1 MKIDFVNLKAQYR
14 EYQSEIETEVL
25 DVFRSAEFLYGEK
38 LKSLETSLAIYTGA
52 KHAIGCESGT
62 DALMLSLVALN
73 IGHGDEVITTPFA
86 SSSTAEV
93 ISLLGAHIV
102 FVDIDEDS
110 YNIDPLKIRN
120 AITEKTKVIIPVS
133 LFGQCADMDAIN
145 EIAKECNLPVIEDA
159 SQSFGATYNGKKSC
173 NLSTIGYTSFY
184 PSKPLGAYGNGGAVF
199 TNDEEL
205 ATKTRA
211 LLEHKIYGCLDETQ
225 AAILGVKLKHFDKEV
240 RLRDEIGTRYNDL
253 LEDANVIV
261 PKISGSN
268 TCVFSHYS
276 IRVEDREAMME
287 KLRDEEIPT
296 IIYYPTP
303 LHLQEAF
310 KKLGYNE
317 GNYPVSEKISSQIMS
332 LPMSA
337 FLTETEQDFIVQV
350 IKN

>member
-1 MKIDFVNLKAQYR
+1 MNIDFVDLKAQYR
-14 EYQSEIETEVL
+14 EYKSEIDSEVL
-25 DVFRSAEFLYGEK
+25 EVFSSAEFIRGEK
-38 LKSLETSLAIYTGA
+38 LTSLEKNLVSFTEAD
-52 KHAIGCESGT
+52 HAICCGSGT

-93 ISLLGAHIV
+93 ISLLGAHII
-102 FVDIDEDS
+102 FVDIDEEN
-110 YNIDPLKIRN
+110 YNIDPVKIRS

-133 LFGQCADMDAIN
+133 LFGQCADMDSIN
-145 EIAKECNLPVIEDA
+145 SIAKEYDLPVIEDA

-205 ATKTRA
+205 AAKIRA
-211 LLEHKIYGCLDETQ
+211 LLENKIYGYLDEVQ
-225 AAILGVKLKHFDKEV
+225 AAVLGVKLKYFDNEIK
-240 RLRDEIGTRYNDL
+240 LRDEIGTRYNDL
-253 LEDANVIV
+253 LEDANVIT
-261 PKISGSN
+261 PKISESN
-268 TCVFSHYS
+268 ICVFSHYS

-296 IIYYPTP
+296 IIYYSIP

-317 GNYPVSEKISSQIMS
+317 GNYPVSEKVSSQIMS

-337 FLTETEQDFIVQV
+337 FLTEEEQDFIVHT
-350 IKN
+350 IKS